1 MVQMG
6 EIPSQNQ
13 KNRGDMISSAKFSS
27 WKAISDFGPKKKGK
41 KTEIIYTQLEFEILP
56 YSESI

>member
-13 KNRGDMISSAKFSS
+13 KNRGDKISSAKFPSQ
-27 WKAISDFGPKKKGK
+27 KPISDFGPKKKEGNSI
-41 KTEIIYTQLEFEILP
+41 KTRLEFEILS

>member
-1 MVQMG
+1 MG

-13 KNRGDMISSAKFSS
+13 KNRGDKISSAKFPSQ
-27 WKAISDFGPKKKGK
+27 KPISDFGPKKKEGNSI
-41 KTEIIYTQLEFEILP
+41 KTRLEFEILS